1 MIKNRSFMLGM
12 GTGLITGALLL
23 QLAMIGQGQ
32 SQQSSIDPKN
42 MTREQLEKAA
52 AELNLQ
58 INDSSD
64 PKMTE
69 EEWRNKVIKEGNK
82 IRLHPKG

>member
-32 SQQSSIDPKN
+32 SQQSPIDPK
-42 MTREQLEKAA
+42 K
-52 AELNLQ
+52 
-58 INDSSD
+58 
-64 PKMTE
+64 
-69 EEWRNKVIKEGNK
+69 
-82 IRLHPKG
+82 

>member
-32 SQQSSIDPKN
+32 SQQSSTDPKN

-52 AELNLQ
+52 AGLNLR
-58 INDSSD
+58 SVTALTR
-64 PKMTE
+64 K
-69 EEWRNKVIKEGNK
+69 
-82 IRLHPKG
+82 